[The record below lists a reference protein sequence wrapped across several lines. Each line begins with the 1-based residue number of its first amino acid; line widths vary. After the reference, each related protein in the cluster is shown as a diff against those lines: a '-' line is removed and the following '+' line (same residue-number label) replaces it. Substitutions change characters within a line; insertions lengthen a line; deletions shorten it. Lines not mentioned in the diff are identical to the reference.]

1 MIESCPYQN
10 KCNKR
15 DCDKDFCKRKYRLD
29 CLFDNSLLPIHLRK
43 HKKLFCDED
52 GTDLAEF
59 TKLANIEQN
68 IENFVSSGTNLFI
81 HSAFPGN
88 GKSSWSIRLL
98 IAYFYKI
105 WMKSNFKC
113 QGLFISVP
121 SYLLALKDS
130 ITKYNEYANFI
141 NSNVLEAD
149 IVVWDDIGAKIGTE
163 FELNHLLNIINTRM
177 NNGKC
182 NIFTSNLSK
191 KEMVVALG
199 ERLASRVCNKS
210 IDIEF
215 HGSDKRYLDLIHTT
229 NEEEK

>member
-1 MIESCPYQN
+1 MIENCPYQD

-29 CLFDNSLLPIHLRK
+29 CLFDNSLLPINLRV
-43 HKKLFCDED
+43 HKQLFADED
-52 GTDLAEF
+52 GTDVNEF
-59 TKLANIEQN
+59 LQLANIEKN
-68 IENFVSSGTNLFI
+68 IENLVSSGTNLFI
-81 HSAFPGN
+81 HSTIPGN
-88 GKSSWSIRLL
+88 GKSTWSIRLL

-121 SYLLALKDS
+121 SYLLALKDNIS
-130 ITKYNEYANFI
+130 KYNEYANFI

-149 IVVWDDIGAKIGTE
+149 IVIWDDIGTKIGTE
-163 FELNHLLNIINTRM
+163 FELSHLLNIINTRM
-177 NNGKC
+177 NSGKC

-191 KEMVVALG
+191 KEMTVFLG
-199 ERLASRVCNKS
+199 ERLASRICNSS

-215 HGSDKRYLDLIHTT
+215 HGVDKRYLGLIKTAIK
-229 NEEEK
+229 EEK